1 MKRPKLLNEGSSRS
15 HHSKTELLEN
25 DSQSQASEVSHDQ
38 PKSTSSSSDDDND
51 DYVSG
56 DNKEAI
62 LARKLMQ
69 TIDKNYS
76 KPLKDKITRLLL
88 YILNF
93 GYHVIKINEQGNVL
107 IRNHLLGPGSNI
119 LDLLQASVT
128 SCATKPVGFQQF
140 RKSLLEINVPKNFLA
155 ESRVKSDKN
164 DSSAKQSI
172 RSADSKSDNK
182 KITRWETY

>member
-25 DSQSQASEVSHDQ
+25 DSQSQASEASHDQ

-51 DYVSG
+51 DYVNG

-76 KPLKDKITRLLL
+76 KPLKERITRLLL

-93 GYHVIKINEQGNVL
+93 GYHVIKLNEPGNVTFAIICWVQDPTFWICYEL
-107 IRNHLLGPGSNI
+107 
-119 LDLLQASVT
+119 ASPLV
-128 SCATKPVGFQQF
+128 QLNQ
-140 RKSLLEINVPKNFLA
+140 
-155 ESRVKSDKN
+155 
-164 DSSAKQSI
+164 
-172 RSADSKSDNK
+172 
-182 KITRWETY
+182 